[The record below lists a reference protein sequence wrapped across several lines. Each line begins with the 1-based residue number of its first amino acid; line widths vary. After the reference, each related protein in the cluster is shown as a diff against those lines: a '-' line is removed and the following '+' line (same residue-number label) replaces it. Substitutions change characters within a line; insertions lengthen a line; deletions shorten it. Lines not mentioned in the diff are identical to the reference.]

1 MNFKSYDDNYIKL
14 NKKDDKLTIRNDNRT
29 YTFYLKST
37 LGFIIIYGIVL
48 IAIPYYL
55 IKKSYNTIFLTY
67 FANVD
72 IISNIL
78 AINFPSY
85 FKNAYNFD
93 PSGLGQNI
101 SYNIISLVALSG
113 IFIHGL
119 SEKNKKV
126 NDINIFVSMVI
137 MAIITWTLPTKLL
150 PYLVSKI
157 NKIFNIKNDP
167 DIDVIITTLISS
179 GFIILEGMLIYLYLN
194 YKTLLPHHDY
204 LQSIRF
210 KF

>member
-55 IKKSYNTIFLTY
+55 IKKSYDTIFLTY

-137 MAIITWTLPTKLL
+137 MAIITWTLPTKLV
-150 PYLVSKI
+150 PYLVSKF
-157 NKIFNIKNDP
+157 NNIFNIKNDP
-167 DIDVIITTLISS
+167 DIDIIITTLISS
-179 GFIILEGMLIYLYLN
+179 GFLILEGILIYLYLN

-204 LQSIRF
+204 LQNLRF

>member
-1 MNFKSYDDNYIKL
+1 MSFKSYDDNYIKF
-14 NKKDDKLTIRNDNRT
+14 NKKDDKLTIHNDNRT
-29 YTFYLKST
+29 YTFYLKNI

-55 IKKSYNTIFLTY
+55 IKKSYDTIFITY

-85 FKNAYNFD
+85 FKNVYNFD

-137 MAIITWTLPTKLL
+137 MAIITWTLPTKLV
-150 PYLVSKI
+150 PYLVSKF
-157 NKIFNIKNDP
+157 NNIFNIKNDP
-167 DIDVIITTLISS
+167 DIDIIITTLISS
-179 GFIILEGMLIYLYLN
+179 GFLILEGILIYLYLN

-204 LQSIRF
+204 LQNLRF